1 MAEQV
6 THLKGSWGYATKLA
20 SQQHPHPYFNNSFSS
35 ELNLAGNYLKQLPD
49 EVKSLTHLTSINL
62 ARNKFSV
69 FPQQLTELTALET
82 INLEGNQ
89 IAEIP
94 VERLASMPSLKSLN
108 MKSNPLSSDNQTT
121 EQSVLKFELLLA
133 DE

>member
-1 MAEQV
+1 MKNVVANI
-6 THLKGSWGYATKLA
+6 HLISLENNELKFISGEFMTN
-20 SQQHPHPYFNNSFSS
+20 FNQLR

-62 ARNKFSV
+62 ARNKFPV
-69 FPQQLTELTALET
+69 FPQQLTELTTLET

-108 MKSNPLSSDNQTT
+108 MKSNPLSCDNETT